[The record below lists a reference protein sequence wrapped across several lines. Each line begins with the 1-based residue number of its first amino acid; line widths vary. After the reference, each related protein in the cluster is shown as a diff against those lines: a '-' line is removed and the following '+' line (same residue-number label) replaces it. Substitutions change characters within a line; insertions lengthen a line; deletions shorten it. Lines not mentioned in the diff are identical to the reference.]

1 VLHVRE
7 AAFVKLERTSNLHL
21 IDSSMAVN
29 YARFI
34 NLQCTDITFQL
45 TWHKT
50 RVLNLHFERWHG
62 EDNPGCTGQR

>member
-29 YARFI
+29 YAPFI